1 MDDNKMLTLSS
12 NERIPLKANMRML
25 FEIRDLRFA
34 TPATVSR
41 AGIIYMSSE
50 NGTVWYSI
58 IASWVQAQPDNIYS
72 AQSKAVMTDLFEK
85 YVSPSLTYL
94 RHYSQPVIAIEDMAL
109 VSGLL
114 QMLEGI
120 VTPEMAG
127 DRFKLE
133 TAFVF
138 CAMWAFGSAL
148 TLSDDGLDS
157 RKVFSD
163 WWKSHFKQ
171 VRLPTRDTIFDYW
184 LDSNSNKFEPW
195 RQSPSFQSIEFD
207 SRTMKM
213 DETTVPTTETAS
225 ISHWMG
231 LLVQKH
237 RPTLLAGPSGTG
249 KTQLVAGMLS
259 GLNSA
264 EFLSTKINL
273 NYYSTASLLLS
284 SLEAPLQK
292 RTGSTFGPP
301 GSVQLIYFVDDLNL
315 PQAAEEITFTQ
326 NSCVIL
332 SAIGS

>member
-1 MDDNKMLTLSS
+1 MPRVAPKYL
-12 NERIPLKANMRML
+12 A
-25 FEIRDLRFA
+25 F
-34 TPATVSR
+34 
-41 AGIIYMSSE
+41 
-50 NGTVWYSI
+50 
-58 IASWVQAQPDNIYS
+58 Q
-72 AQSKAVMTDLFEK
+72 VMTDLFEK

-237 RPTLLAGPSGTG
+237 RPTLLAGPSGYNIATC
-249 KTQLVAGMLS
+249 LRRPSCLS
-259 GLNSA
+259 CSA
-264 EFLSTKINL
+264 CTRKKMMNMCRL
-273 NYYSTASLLLS
+273 
-284 SLEAPLQK
+284 
-292 RTGSTFGPP
+292 RR
-301 GSVQLIYFVDDLNL
+301 
-315 PQAAEEITFTQ
+315 
-326 NSCVIL
+326 
-332 SAIGS
+332 